1 MSIHIVNKKLYFGM
15 GDSMSKKR
23 YEIDMCYGPLAGKI
37 LMFTFPLM
45 LSNIMQLLF
54 NAVDM
59 IVAGRYCGSNALAAV
74 GATSSL
80 INLLINFFVGLSIG
94 ANVLVA
100 RYYGE
105 HNKKDLREMVNTSI
119 ATSIIGGFV
128 LTIIG
133 VVLAR
138 PLLIMMHTPEEVL
151 GQAILYL
158 RIYFLG
164 MPALSLYNF
173 GSAILRAAGDTKR
186 PLYFLTI
193 AGVINAV
200 LNIIFVVYCGLG
212 VSGVAL
218 GTIFSQVVSSALVII
233 CLVKSEGIV
242 RLKIKEIKIHKAKF
256 KKMMQIGA
264 PAGIQGTVF
273 SLSNVLIQSSINSF
287 GSVAMAG
294 SSASSNI
301 ENFVYMSMNSF
312 HHTALNFT
320 GQNVGAKKYDRVNK
334 ILIMCVGLVALVG
347 IIIGGGVCLGA
358 EGLLRFYTND
368 PEVIKYGEIR
378 LTIICSTYFLCGI
391 MDTVVGVLRGL
402 GYAAV
407 PMVVSII
414 GACGLRIV
422 WIMTIFANFRTLK
435 VLYLSYPVTWII
447 TTVAHIICFF
457 IIRKK
462 ILSFVDSENYQ

>member
-1 MSIHIVNKKLYFGM
+1 MAKK
-15 GDSMSKKR
+15 K
-23 YEIDMCYGPLAGKI
+23 YEMDMCNGPLAGKI

-59 IVAGRYCGSNALAAV
+59 IVVGRYCGSNALAAV
-74 GATSSL
+74 GSTASL

-100 RYYGE
+100 RYYGA
-105 HNKKDLREMVNTSI
+105 HNKKDVREMVHTAV
-119 ATSIIGGFV
+119 ATSIIGGFI

-133 VVLAR
+133 VILAK
-138 PLLIMMHTPEEVL
+138 PLLIMMQTPEDVL
-151 GQAILYL
+151 GQATLYL
-158 RIYFLG
+158 RVYFLG
-164 MPALSLYNF
+164 MPVLSLYNF
-173 GSAILRAAGDTKR
+173 GSAILRAIGDTR
-186 PLYFLTI
+186 HPLYYLTI
-193 AGVINAV
+193 AGVINAM
-200 LNIIFVVYCGLG
+200 LNIIFVVYCGM
-212 VSGVAL
+212 GVA
-218 GTIFSQVVSSALVII
+218 GSALATISAQMISAVLVVI
-233 CLVKSEGIV
+233 CLIRNEGIC
-242 RLKIKEIKIHKAKF
+242 RLKIKEVKIHKTKF
-256 KKMMQIGA
+256 KKMIQIGA

-334 ILIMCVGLVALVG
+334 ILILCIVLVALVG
-347 IIIGGGVCLGA
+347 IIIGGGVCLGS
-358 EGLLRFYTND
+358 EKLLGFYTND
-368 PEVIKYGEIR
+368 PEVIRYGKLR
-378 LTIICSTYFLCGI
+378 LTIICSTYCLCGM
-391 MDTVVGVLRGL
+391 MDAVVGVLRGL

-422 WIMTIFANFRTLK
+422 WIMTIFAKFRSLE

-447 TTVAHIICFF
+447 TTIAHIICFF

-462 ILSFVDSENYQ
+462 VLKNRDDQLIGEVV

>member
-1 MSIHIVNKKLYFGM
+1 MA
-15 GDSMSKKR
+15 KKR
-23 YEIDMCYGPLAGKI
+23 YEMDMCNGPLAGKI

-59 IVAGRYCGSNALAAV
+59 IVVGRYCGSNALAAV
-74 GATSSL
+74 GSTAAL

-100 RYYGE
+100 RYYGA
-105 HNKKDLREMVNTSI
+105 HNKKDLREMVHTAV
-119 ATSIIGGFV
+119 ATSIIGGVV

-133 VVLAR
+133 IVLAK
-138 PLLIMMHTPEEVL
+138 PLLIMMQTPEEVL
-151 GQAILYL
+151 GQATLYL
-158 RIYFLG
+158 RVYFLG
-164 MPALSLYNF
+164 MPVLSLYNF

-193 AGVINAV
+193 AGVINAA
-200 LNIIFVVYCGLG
+200 LNIMFVVYCGLG

-218 GTIFSQVVSSALVII
+218 GTILSQAVSSALVII
-233 CLVKSEGIV
+233 CLVKSEGIC
-242 RLKIKEIKIHKAKF
+242 RLKIKEIKIHKEKF
-256 KKMMQIGA
+256 KKMIQIGA

-334 ILIMCVGLVALVG
+334 ILILCVGLVALVG

-358 EGLLRFYTND
+358 EKLLGFYTSD
-368 PEVIKYGEIR
+368 PEVIRYGKLR
-378 LTIICSTYFLCGI
+378 LTIICSTYCLCGM
-391 MDTVVGVLRGL
+391 MDAVVGVLRGL

-407 PMVVSII
+407 PMAVSII

-422 WIMTIFANFRTLK
+422 WIMTIFAKFRTLE
-435 VLYLSYPVTWII
+435 VLYVSYPVTWII
-447 TTVAHIICFF
+447 TTIAHIICFF

-462 ILSFVDSENYQ
+462 VLEKRGESGVSEAV

>member
-1 MSIHIVNKKLYFGM
+1 MA
-15 GDSMSKKR
+15 KKR
-23 YEIDMCYGPLAGKI
+23 YEMDMCNGPLTGKI

-59 IVAGRYCGSNALAAV
+59 IVVGRYCGSNALAAV
-74 GATSSL
+74 GSTGSL
-80 INLLINFFVGLSIG
+80 VNLLINLFVGLSVG

-100 RYYGE
+100 RYYGA
-105 HNKKDLREMVNTSI
+105 HNKKDLREIVHTAV
-119 ATSIIGGFV
+119 ATSIIGGFI

-133 VVLAR
+133 VVLAK
-138 PLLIMMHTPEEVL
+138 PLLIMMQTPEEVL
-151 GQAILYL
+151 GQATLYL
-158 RIYFLG
+158 RVYFLG
-164 MPALSLYNF
+164 MPVISLYNF
-173 GSAILRAAGDTKR
+173 GSAILRAIGDTR
-186 PLYFLTI
+186 HPLYYLTI
-193 AGVINAV
+193 AGVINAL
-200 LNIIFVVYCGLG
+200 LNIVFVVYCGM
-212 VSGVAL
+212 GVAGSAL
-218 GTIFSQVVSSALVII
+218 ATIIAEAVSSGMVVI
-233 CLVKSEGIV
+233 CLVRNEGIC
-242 RLKIKEIKIHKAKF
+242 RLKIKEVKIYKVKL
-256 KKMMQIGA
+256 KKMIQIGA

-294 SSASSNI
+294 SSASANI

-334 ILIMCVGLVALVG
+334 ILILCIGLVALVG

-358 EGLLRFYTND
+358 RTLLGFYTKD
-368 PEVIKYGEIR
+368 PEVIKYGILR
-378 LTIICSTYFLCGI
+378 LTIICSTYFLCGT

-422 WIMTIFANFRTLK
+422 WIVTIFAKFRSLEI
-435 VLYLSYPVTWII
+435 LYLSYPVTWII
-447 TTVAHIICFF
+447 TTIAHIICFF
-457 IIRKK
+457 IIKKK
-462 ILSFVDSENYQ
+462 ILMKRENQLISEPV